1 LPTTWPRGGRGDEAV
16 EIVEARRPG
25 LPVAGRTNTIGAWN
39 MLLGFVEALAR
50 AAIAAVAARDWD
62 AAERHLAT
70 AQATAEAL
78 GNRIEPVDLG
88 LWRARMLGDRDGPGD
103 REAAAALAAEVAGRY
118 RELGLPRHAELAA
131 TLLGPDTAT

>member
-1 LPTTWPRGGRGDEAV
+1 
-16 EIVEARRPG
+16 
-25 LPVAGRTNTIGAWN
+25 VAGRTNTIGAWN